1 MIPLLKILMRTEYLR
16 ISCTYKSLLNKYCE
30 KDTRIYEC
38 TKFLICQAL
47 QDTVFEFLLSG
58 HLIEGQ
64 SVFLFSHQ
72 KLISHLCQ
80 NYMAFTVNEAVVKS
94 TNQPTAVENMIVR
107 YSSKGLVVVRRNI
120 SSLSLRLHV
129 YW

>member
-1 MIPLLKILMRTEYLR
+1 MTATEIVRLKVAKMIPLVKILMTTEFLR
-16 ISCTYKSLLNKYCE
+16 ISYTYKSLLNKYCE
-30 KDTRIYEC
+30 KDTCIYEC

-47 QDTVFEFLLSG
+47 QDTVFQFLLSG

-80 NYMAFTVNEAVVKS
+80 SYMAFTVNEAVVKS
-94 TNQPTAVENMIVR
+94 TNQSTAVENMT
-107 YSSKGLVVVRRNI
+107 VV
-120 SSLSLRLHV
+120 
-129 YW
+129 